1 MPGERSQV
9 NSIQELL
16 QECQLE
22 SSGQFTVDLA
32 AQARKLVEFQSAEP
46 ALFLLKGIQA
56 AHALRA
62 LRITIKLRRDEI
74 VLEFDP
80 RKGSSQG
87 FDFPALFRGQIDEP
101 FHHLRPM
108 LLAAV
113 ASAPAEIRLDWSDSG
128 REQGWSWRDG
138 RVELRDQPA
147 PSFNLPRLRMQLKLA
162 AESWWKRL
170 RPSPLLTHIHSELVR
185 RCSLS
190 PIPVELD
197 GRLINAPLL
206 VKALK
211 AGPWRAERNWLSPRG
226 EPAFCLPS
234 PLEGGAPKILYQ
246 EKTLRGTEG
255 WAYSSL
261 ALCCLEGNIPVENYR
276 VTRVT
281 GDPGRHSDYY
291 DYPEGRVDWQTMLP
305 LGRTLAPEG
314 KQQLPV
320 LKEVSY
326 LLGAEDFLQPVIPSG
341 GWKLPSMRVQ
351 RWIGLGKGPGRLHYV
366 QDGILLNSLEGP
378 ANVHAVL
385 APPQIKTDLGF
396 LDPVHNQEVNDDL
409 EWAAREGAQLQALLG
424 G

>member
-1 MPGERSQV
+1 M

-46 ALFLLKGIQA
+46 SLFLLKGIQA

-113 ASAPAEIRLDWSDSG
+113 ASDLAEIRLNWSDSG
-128 REQGWSWRDG
+128 REQVWSWRAG
-138 RVELRDQPA
+138 HAQTQDQPA
-147 PSFNLPRLRMQLKLA
+147 PSFNLPRLRLQLRLPSQA
-162 AESWWKRL
+162 WWKRL

-185 RCSLS
+185 RCALS
-190 PIPVELD
+190 PTPVELD

-206 VKALK
+206 PQALK
-211 AGPWRAERNWLSPRG
+211 AGPWRAERNWLSPRA

-234 PLEGGAPKILYQ
+234 PLHGGAPQIRYQ

-261 ALCCLEGNIPVENYR
+261 VLCCLEGNIPVENYR

-281 GDPGRHSDYY
+281 GDSGRHPDYY
-291 DYPEGRVDWQTMLP
+291 DYPEGRVDWQTVLP

-314 KQQLPV
+314 RQQLPK

-326 LLGAEDFLQPVIPSG
+326 LLEAQDYLQSVIPSG
-341 GWKLPSMRVQ
+341 AWSLPSMRVQ
-351 RWIGLGKGPGRLHYV
+351 RWLGLGQGPGRLHYV

-385 APPQIKTDLGF
+385 ARPQLKTDLGF
-396 LDPVHNQEVNDDL
+396 LDPVLNQEVHDDL
-409 EWAAREGAQLQALLG
+409 EWAARQGAQLQALLG